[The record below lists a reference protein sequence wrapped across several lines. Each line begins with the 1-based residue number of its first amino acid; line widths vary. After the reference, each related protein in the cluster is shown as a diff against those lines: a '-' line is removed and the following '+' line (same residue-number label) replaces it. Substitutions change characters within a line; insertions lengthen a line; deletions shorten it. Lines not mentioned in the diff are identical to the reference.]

1 MAAEQKVRF
10 GLSKLHFAE
19 LTADGKAAKPWANI
33 GAKSVSVSNGSSS
46 SMSIAAD
53 NNPNFFTKSGGASGK
68 EYEFEATRFVRDFY
82 TKILGQ
88 TKDATTG
95 ALVESVDD
103 VAKQFAVGFEISGDL
118 GGYRV
123 WVLNCSATGVPTY
136 SANTNTEGSLSEA
149 SEKLSVKASSIKCKD
164 GKERTVVTFEPG
176 DAGYATAFD
185 SVPFLAAAA

>member
-1 MAAEQKVRF
+1 MAAEQKVKF
-10 GLSKLHFAE
+10 GLSKLHFAA
-19 LTADGKAAKPWANI
+19 LTAEGKAEKPWPNI

-68 EYEFEATRFVRDFY
+68 EYEFEVTRFIRDFY

-88 TKDATTG
+88 TKDPTTG

-103 VAKQFAVGFEISGDL
+103 VAKQFSAGFEISGDL

-123 WVLNCSATGVPTY
+123 WVLNNSATGVPTY
-136 SANTNTEGSLSEA
+136 SASTNTDGSLSEA
-149 SEKLSVKASSIKCKD
+149 SEKLTTKASSIKCKD
-164 GKERTVVTFEPG
+164 GKERTVVVFEPG
-176 DAGYATAFD
+176 DPGYATAFD
-185 SVPFLAAAA
+185 AVPFLAATA

>member
-1 MAAEQKVRF
+1 MAAEQKVKF
-10 GLSKLHFAE
+10 GLSKLHFAA
-19 LTADGKAAKPWANI
+19 LTAEGKAEKPWPNI

-68 EYEFEATRFVRDFY
+68 EYEFEVTRFIRDFY

-88 TKDATTG
+88 TKDPTTG

-103 VAKQFAVGFEISGDL
+103 VAKQFSAGFEISGDL

-123 WVLNCSATGVPTY
+123 WVLNNSATGVPTY
-136 SANTNTEGSLSEA
+136 SASTNTDGSLSEA
-149 SEKLSVKASSIKCKD
+149 SEKLTTKASSIKCND
-164 GKERTVVTFEPG
+164 GKERTVVVFEPG
-176 DAGYATAFD
+176 DPGYATAFD
-185 SVPFLAAAA
+185 AVPFLAATA

>member
-1 MAAEQKVRF
+1 MAAEQKVKF
-10 GLSKLHFAE
+10 GLSKLHFAA
-19 LTADGKAAKPWANI
+19 LTAEGKAEKPWPNI

-68 EYEFEATRFVRDFY
+68 EYEFEVTRFIRDFY

-88 TKDATTG
+88 TKDTATG

-103 VAKQFAVGFEISGDL
+103 VAKQFAAGFEISGDL

-123 WVLNCSATGVPTY
+123 WVLNNSATGVPTY
-136 SANTNTEGSLSEA
+136 SASTNTDGSLSEA
-149 SEKLSVKASSIKCKD
+149 SEKLTTKASSIKCKD
-164 GKERTVVTFEPG
+164 GKERTVVVFEPG
-176 DAGYATAFD
+176 DPGYATAFD
-185 SVPFLAAAA
+185 AVPFLAATA

>member
-1 MAAEQKVRF
+1 MAAEQKVKF
-10 GLSKLHFAE
+10 GLSKLHFAA
-19 LTADGKAAKPWANI
+19 LTAEGKAEKPWPNI

-68 EYEFEATRFVRDFY
+68 EYEFEVTRFIRDFY

-88 TKDATTG
+88 TKDTATG

-103 VAKQFAVGFEISGDL
+103 VAKQFAAGFEISGDL

-123 WVLNCSATGVPTY
+123 WVLNNSATGVPTY
-136 SANTNTEGSLSEA
+136 SASTNTDGSLSEA
-149 SEKLSVKASSIKCKD
+149 SEKLTTKASSIKCKD
-164 GKERTVVTFEPG
+164 GKERTVVVFEPG
-176 DAGYATAFD
+176 DPGYATAFD
-185 SVPFLAAAA
+185 AVPFLAETA

>member
-1 MAAEQKVRF
+1 MAAEQKVKF
-10 GLSKLHFAE
+10 GLSKLHFAA
-19 LTADGKAAKPWANI
+19 LTAEGKAEKPWPNI

-68 EYEFEATRFVRDFY
+68 EYEFEVTRFIRDFY

-88 TKDATTG
+88 TKDTATG

-103 VAKQFAVGFEISGDL
+103 VAKQFAAGFEISGDL

-123 WVLNCSATGVPTY
+123 WVLNNSATGVPTY
-136 SANTNTEGSLSEA
+136 SASTNTDGSLSEA
-149 SEKLSVKASSIKCKD
+149 SEKLTTKVSSIKCKD
-164 GKERTVVTFEPG
+164 GKERTVVVFEPG
-176 DAGYATAFD
+176 DPGYATAFD
-185 SVPFLAAAA
+185 AVPFLAATA

>member
-10 GLSKLHFAE
+10 GLSKLHFAA
-19 LTADGKAAKPWANI
+19 LTAEGKAEKPWPNI

-68 EYEFEATRFVRDFY
+68 EYEFEVTRFIRDFY

-88 TKDATTG
+88 TKDTATG

-103 VAKQFAVGFEISGDL
+103 VAKQFAAGFEISGDL

-123 WVLNCSATGVPTY
+123 WVLNNSATGVPTY
-136 SANTNTEGSLSEA
+136 SASTNTDGSLSEA
-149 SEKLSVKASSIKCKD
+149 SEKLTTKASSIKCND
-164 GKERTVVTFEPG
+164 GKERTVVVFEPG
-176 DAGYATAFD
+176 DPGYATAFD
-185 SVPFLAAAA
+185 AVPFLAATA